1 MVVFGGGNIHPSFF
15 EVIFKEIPEITEDW
29 QVAVRHREVKEV
41 LEFRVELKED
51 SQATEPVAAKVKNA
65 IETRYPDM
73 WRNYV
78 KGMFDIDFAYAA
90 RNTLRQTR
98 KLRRLVDER
107 DEIRGDRLAR

>member
-1 MVVFGGGNIHPSFF
+1 MLFRSGNIHPSFF

-29 QVAVRHREVKEV
+29 QVAVRHREVKEI
-41 LEFRVELKED
+41 LEFRVELKENG
-51 SQATEPVAAKVKNA
+51 QPTELVTDKVKRA

-73 WRNYV
+73 WRNYI
-78 KGMFDIDFAYAA
+78 KGMFDIDFAYKT

-107 DEIRGDRLAR
+107 DEIRGDRSAV